1 MIQDH
6 IGLNIYQALTDIL
19 EYWNLRLDKLTCV
32 TTDNGSNFIAAFS
45 DQDVLR
51 LSCYG
56 QCLDLA
62 ICKGLQI
69 HRVEMVVMKCWAL
82 VETISR
88 SWKQSHDF

>member
-1 MIQDH
+1 MSPQ
-6 IGLNIYQALTDIL
+6 TM
-19 EYWNLRLDKLTCV
+19 
-32 TTDNGSNFIAAFS
+32 
-45 DQDVLR
+45 DQTSLPPSLIKMYYD
-51 LSCYG
+51 C

-69 HRVEMVVMKCWAL
+69 HRVEMVVMKCQAL